1 MWDCGQIKDFVNE
14 GKVIQKRIQT
24 SKRETKSN
32 VIKAFTNLVLQGK
45 TAAACKLINREQN
58 GLLMVN
64 DEVMAK
70 LKQKHPEG

>member
-1 MWDCGQIKDFVNE
+1 MWDCSQIKDLVNE
-14 GKVIQKRIQT
+14 GKVIQKQIQT
-24 SKRETKSN
+24 SKREKKGN
-32 VIKAFTNLVLQGK
+32 VIKAFTNLILQGK
-45 TAAACKLINREQN
+45 TADACKLINREQN